1 MSSFGTH
8 FRVTTFGESHCYGV
22 GCIIDGVPP
31 RLGLTEA
38 DIQPQLTR
46 RRPGQSKLTTARNE
60 ADQVKILSGT
70 EFGKTLGTPI
80 GLLVRN
86 KDQRPGDYG
95 TMKSQPRPSHADY
108 TYHAK
113 YGTHSSSG
121 GGRSS
126 ARETIGRVA
135 AGAVAEKWLYD
146 RFGIEIVAWV
156 SAVGDEEIPESD
168 INLETISRED
178 VDANVPLRCGTAEA
192 QERMSKVIHAAR
204 DDHDSIGGCVTCVAR
219 GLPAGWGEPCFDKLE
234 AKLAHAMLS
243 IPATK
248 GFEIGSGFS
257 GVRMRGSAHNDLFVK
272 REDGSLGTSTN
283 RSGGIQGGITNGE
296 PITFRIA
303 FKPPAT
309 IGKEQATATYTGD
322 EGKMAAKGRHDP
334 CVVPRAISIVECMCA
349 LVLADAACAQLARDG
364 ASPRSDDFVPGRD
377 APQPEPGQVVPSK
390 TTAGWNEHAA
400 PAAEVGGGTS
410 APEAAPEAKAVP
422 AAPLTSIYAR
432 GKEAKVAAASAGN
445 GGVSVPLVTLG
456 IAAAFMAGVAFSKK

>member
-1 MSSFGTH
+1 M
-8 FRVTTFGESHCYGV
+8 
-22 GCIIDGVPP
+22 
-31 RLGLTEA
+31 
-38 DIQPQLTR
+38 
-46 RRPGQSKLTTARNE
+46 
-60 ADQVKILSGT
+60 
-70 EFGKTLGTPI
+70 
-80 GLLVRN
+80 
-86 KDQRPGDYG
+86 
-95 TMKSQPRPSHADY
+95 
-108 TYHAK
+108 
-113 YGTHSSSG
+113 
-121 GGRSS
+121 
-126 ARETIGRVA
+126 
-135 AGAVAEKWLYD
+135 
-146 RFGIEIVAWV
+146 

-400 PAAEVGGGTS
+400 PAAEAGGGTS

>member
-80 GLLVRN
+80 GLL
-86 KDQRPGDYG
+86 
-95 TMKSQPRPSHADY
+95 
-108 TYHAK
+108 

-400 PAAEVGGGTS
+400 PAAEAGGGTS

>member
-1 MSSFGTH
+1 M
-8 FRVTTFGESHCYGV
+8 
-22 GCIIDGVPP
+22 
-31 RLGLTEA
+31 
-38 DIQPQLTR
+38 
-46 RRPGQSKLTTARNE
+46 
-60 ADQVKILSGT
+60 
-70 EFGKTLGTPI
+70 
-80 GLLVRN
+80 
-86 KDQRPGDYG
+86 
-95 TMKSQPRPSHADY
+95 
-108 TYHAK
+108 
-113 YGTHSSSG
+113 
-121 GGRSS
+121 
-126 ARETIGRVA
+126 
-135 AGAVAEKWLYD
+135 
-146 RFGIEIVAWV
+146 